1 LRGREISPA
10 DLPGA
15 PRVCVINRAF
25 ADQFFPNA
33 DPIGKH
39 ITNEYPDTHFTFEI
53 VGVVGNAHDKSLRDQ
68 VPPRFYIPAL
78 QPLGPNAY
86 TDAMNYQ
93 IRTFADPLSLVE
105 PARQQTAAANPEIR
119 IMFAHSLD
127 ELISDRTLRD
137 SILARLALGAGVLA
151 LLITCFGLYAVLS
164 YSVARRIAEIGVR
177 IALGAQPG
185 QITRAIVGEAL
196 SLSAAGLA
204 IGIPLALALSTLI
217 KSQIFGLT
225 PADPATLFFVALA
238 LILTTLGAALTP
250 ARRAAAVDPSR
261 ALRCE

>member
-1 LRGREISPA
+1 MPS

-25 ADQFFPNA
+25 ADQFFPHA

-39 ITNEYPDTHFTFEI
+39 ITNEYPDTHYTFEV
-53 VGVVGNAHDKSLRDQ
+53 VGVVANARDKTLRGQ

-78 QPLGPNAY
+78 QPLGPDGY

-93 IRTFADPLSLVE
+93 IRTFGDPLRLVE
-105 PARQQTAAANPEIR
+105 PTRRQIASANPEIR
-119 IMFAHSLD
+119 VLSARSLD

-137 SILARLALGAGVLA
+137 SLLARLALGAGALA

-196 SLSAAGLA
+196 LLAAAGLA
-204 IGIPLALALSTLI
+204 VGMPAALALSSLV

-225 PADPATLFFVALA
+225 AADPATLFLVALT
-238 LILTTLGAALTP
+238 LVLTTGASALPP
-250 ARRAAAVDPSR
+250 ARRAAAIDPIR

>member
-1 LRGREISPA
+1 
-10 DLPGA
+10 LPGA

-25 ADQFFPNA
+25 ADQFFPHT

-53 VGVVGNAHDKSLRDQ
+53 VGVTGNAHDKDLRGQ
-68 VPPRFYIPAL
+68 VPPRFYISAL
-78 QPLGPNAY
+78 QPLGPDAY

-93 IRTFADPLSLVE
+93 IRTFADPLVLVE
-105 PARQQTAAANPEIR
+105 PARQQVAAANPEIR
-119 IMFAHSLD
+119 IMFARSLE

-137 SILARLALGAGVLA
+137 SILARLALGAGALA

-164 YSVARRIAEIGVR
+164 YSVTRRIAEIGVR
-177 IALGAQPG
+177 IALGAQPA

-196 SLSAAGLA
+196 LLAAVGLA
-204 IGIPLALALSTLI
+204 IGIPAALALSSLV

-225 PADPATLFFVALA
+225 AADPTTLFLVAIA
-238 LILTTLGAALTP
+238 LILTTGGAALAP
-250 ARRAAAVDPSR
+250 ARRAAAIDPIR